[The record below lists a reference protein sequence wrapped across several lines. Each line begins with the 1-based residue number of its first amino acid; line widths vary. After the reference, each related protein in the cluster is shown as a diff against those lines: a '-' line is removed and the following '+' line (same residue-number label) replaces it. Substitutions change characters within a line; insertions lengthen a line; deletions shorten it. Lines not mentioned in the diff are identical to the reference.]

1 MAEPLRSLE
10 PPPLRRPPGAAVR
23 VPKASEIIA
32 RLMRRDFVRQKLK
45 PGDALPPEHQLQA
58 RFEVSRPTL
67 REALRIL
74 EAQQLVRI
82 VRGAA
87 GGARYRLPDIDMVAE
102 HTGIFLETRGATQA
116 DLTEARLQLEPAIV
130 AFIAK
135 DGAAEAIDALAQSV
149 ARHREVADDMAAFN
163 AENQRFYD
171 LLAAASPN
179 QTLALFLL
187 IFRDLIAWQ
196 SAALGGEPPF
206 GARPSRKAVEAHI
219 AAKDELIEHLRAHRA
234 EAAAQLWTR
243 HLAAQLKHLAKSGH
257 GHRPITT

>member
-1 MAEPLRSLE
+1 MAEPLRTPE
-10 PPPLRRPPGAAVR
+10 HPPLRRTPGAAVR

-32 RLMRRDFVRQKLK
+32 RLMRRDFVRQKLQ

-102 HTGIFLETRGATQA
+102 HTGIFLEARGATQA

-130 AFIAK
+130 AFIAHE
-135 DGAAEAIDALAQSV
+135 GTAEAIDALALSV
-149 ARHREVADDMAAFN
+149 DRHREAADDMAAFS
-163 AENQRFYD
+163 AANQQFYD
-171 LLAAASPN
+171 QLAAASPN
-179 QTLALFLL
+179 KTLALFLL
-187 IFRDLIAWQ
+187 IFRDLIARQ

-206 GARPSRKAVEAHI
+206 GVRPSRKAVEAHI
-219 AAKDELIEHLRAHRA
+219 AAKEELIEHLRAHRA
-234 EAAAQLWTR
+234 EAAAQLWAR
-243 HLAAQLKHLAKSGH
+243 HLAAQLKHVAKSGH